1 MRRLK
6 GATVK
11 EMAQLVQRL
20 SVCPIYRPQYTDP
33 PFRSG
38 NQVRLFMSPVRRDFR
53 GTCSALSSPSSNDAS
68 KYHIDPE
75 PQPHPLCP
83 HHAPIFEMKGD
94 KKKQVTP
101 PHRLLSLL
109 LIPLFL
115 HQENRNQ
122 GGRLGGERDASIAI
136 QSHSTLHVNPLCTEM
151 DSYKNDGI

>member
-101 PHRLLSLL
+101 PPPPPIPPPHPPLPPPRKQESRWAPWWREGRFNCYS
-109 LIPLFL
+109 IPLHPSCEPSL
-115 HQENRNQ
+115 Y
-122 GGRLGGERDASIAI
+122 RDG
-136 QSHSTLHVNPLCTEM
+136 QL
-151 DSYKNDGI
+151 

>member
-1 MRRLK
+1 
-6 GATVK
+6 
-11 EMAQLVQRL
+11 
-20 SVCPIYRPQYTDP
+20 
-33 PFRSG
+33 
-38 NQVRLFMSPVRRDFR
+38 MSPVRRDFR

-136 QSHSTLHVNPLCTEM
+136 QSHSTLHVNPLHRQGLLSVQRWTAIKM
-151 DSYKNDGI
+151 MGYDRFIDVSLRFFDFIKVHGTPSLALVNSYL